1 MGRFMAPGIWP
12 EAYSDVERT
21 SMSWAGEEV
30 APRNSEMEI
39 VETTAFHLYKGRGAA
54 PEKGFKGNK
63 TRHESL

>member
-1 MGRFMAPGIWP
+1 
-12 EAYSDVERT
+12 
-21 SMSWAGEEV
+21 MSWAGEEV